1 MSSVAPTVYLSTLRR
16 GVGRAEASARAD
28 WPVEVVAGEADIC
41 CLAAGHDGRTV
52 FAGTQDSGVLHS
64 VDSGRT
70 FFASGLEGRCVKA
83 IAVSP
88 SSPQRIYAGVKPAAL
103 FLSDDGGK
111 TWEELAAF
119 RRVRRF
125 FWFSPA
131 ERPFSPYVQAIAL
144 SAAQPETVVVGIEAG
159 AVVRSA
165 DGGQTWQGH
174 RRGAMRDCHS
184 LAVAADGRFYEA
196 GYGGGALSEDG
207 GVTWSRPEGLDRRYG
222 WAVAADAGGGA
233 WYISSS
239 RGVEAHSDHADAAI
253 WRCRA
258 SGSWERLA
266 RGLPQPLSSM
276 PYALIAGPEPGRLV
290 AGLANGE
297 LWETLDQGESW
308 AALPVK
314 LPRIERSLICLASSS
329 G

>member
-16 GVGRAEASARAD
+16 GVGRAEASTGAA
-28 WPVEVVAGEADIC
+28 WSVEVVAGDADIV

-52 FAGTQDSGVLHS
+52 FAGTQDSGVVRS
-64 VDSGRT
+64 IDSGRT
-70 FFASGLEGRCVKA
+70 FSASGLEGRCVKA

-88 SSPQRIYAGVKPAAL
+88 SSPERIYAGVKPAAL
-103 FLSDDGGK
+103 FRSDDGGK
-111 TWEELAAF
+111 TWEELAGF
-119 RRVRRF
+119 RRIRRF

-131 ERPFSPYVQAIAL
+131 EKPFSPYVQAIAL
-144 SAAQPETVVVGIEAG
+144 SAAKPETVVVGIEAG

-165 DGGQTWQGH
+165 DAGQTWQGH

-184 LAVAADGRFYEA
+184 LAAAADGRFYEA
-196 GYGGGALSEDG
+196 GYGGGAFSGDG
-207 GVTWSRPEGLDRRYG
+207 GVSWSRPRGLDRRYG
-222 WAVAADAGGGA
+222 WAVAADPGGSA

-239 RGVEAHSDHADAAI
+239 RGVEAHSNHADAAI

-266 RGLPQPLSSM
+266 RGLPQPLNWM
-276 PYALIAGPEPGRLV
+276 PYALIAGSEPGRLV

-297 LWETLDQGESW
+297 LWETLDQGDSW

-314 LPRIERSLICLASSS
+314 LPRIERSLIRLGSS
-329 G
+329 GG